1 MMRAGGGDQ
10 EEAGSP
16 VTSVENTRRI
26 LAEVKEKQD
35 EENREKVEEIKNNI
49 KKTKRSI
56 NKEVDQIVREKMGMK
71 RKNVESDDNKEKKGA
86 AKKKKFSTP
95 KGQKKLTSF
104 FTK

>member
-1 MMRAGGGDQ
+1 MRAGGGD

-16 VTSVENTRRI
+16 VTGVENTRRI

-35 EENREKVEEIKNNI
+35 EENREKVEEIKKNI
-49 KKTKRSI
+49 KKTKRCIS
-56 NKEVDQIVREKMGMK
+56 KEVDQIVRDKMGMK
-71 RKNVESDDNKEKKGA
+71 RKIVDKDDDKEKKRVV
-86 AKKKKFSTP
+86 KRKKFSTP